1 MSDTLAAREFI
12 LDFLYKELV
21 GPFPGHPSIQLN
33 GEEVLRPQDPP
44 RNRYGAGVL
53 FPSRVETLRQEETD
67 EDHAVLAEADS
78 PESDNILESSID
90 TEAPVE
96 QESMDGNPQRTD
108 TETEADLTAANQYL
122 PSAMGISALVEVPE
136 KLNIRVTVGIY
147 VSEDSQTSAVG
158 AENTGNQVPRSW
170 LRQQVDRI
178 VELSSAEILGDG
190 SATIRIEKSI
200 LEEDGHSTLAL
211 HAVSRPYPQS
221 GGPTEARLITFTL
234 INRKQSTNRTPNSAD
249 CYFQC
254 GFSVS
259 DPQGLNCF
267 LSYPERPYDSDDPE
281 ELSLQLLYLHR
292 RTYAVGH
299 GCAAEWD
306 EPDGHCTK
314 TIRTEVLPTYEV
326 KPILPTRITGLRLQ
340 MNSLSSDESGAASVP
355 CLALTEEYERWIERK
370 EMEIASRT
378 DLSPELEETAW
389 RHMARCRE
397 CLRRMRDG
405 VLLLDQDPM
414 VGLAFRLMNET
425 MLMQQ
430 IHYRIASENVRAW
443 VSKGGSLELETPF
456 QPPSYDDPT
465 REWRPFQLAFIL
477 MNLNSIAKPDS
488 PERDVVDVIWFPTG
502 GGKTE
507 AYLGLAAFSMFLRRL
522 RNPQDAGTAILM
534 RYTLRLLT
542 TQQFQRAAS
551 MVCAAEYIRRR
562 EEDSLGAERFSIG
575 LWVGGDV
582 TPNREADGV
591 SVFNALQSQPGSTAN
606 KFILLSCPW
615 CGAGMGPQS
624 QNQSTRCKGYRRLAS
639 PARVRYVCD
648 DPVCEFNSGEGLP
661 LAVIDEHIYTAPPT
675 LLIGTVDK
683 FAMLVFRPEARGL
696 FGIGTQ
702 FSPPDLIIQ
711 DELHLISGPLGS
723 MVGHYE
729 TVIDALSVN
738 ELAGGIRVR
747 AKIIGSTATISR
759 AENQVKALY
768 GRSSFLFPPQAL
780 RAGDSFFAEEREDEA
795 GRTYVGIFATA
806 LPSHVTAQVRTMSA
820 LLQAPKLFGSSNPD
834 AIDPYW
840 TLMGYFNSLR
850 ELGHART
857 LIRADIREYLNAM
870 WDRLGLRLDVAKS
883 QTIDPRRFINRDEEL
898 ASRVQSSSIPAIL
911 QRLFEQYDGTASS
924 DAVDVCFATNMIQ
937 VGLDIPRLSL
947 MTIVGQPKTTAEYIQ
962 ASSRIGR
969 DLSRPGI
976 VVTNYNPFK
985 PRDRSHYEHFRSY
998 HQSLYQYVEPTSVTP
1013 FAVPVRERALHA
1025 LVVIL
1030 ARFWG
1035 DPGLRARP
1043 NDPPAPPLVERI
1055 KHAIQE
1061 RVQVADPE
1069 EWDET
1074 EVMIDW
1080 IIEKWSVSPP
1090 TRYGGFGALTEEIP
1104 LLYVAGGQQ
1113 HPLWEDWPFPTPTS
1127 MRNVDA
1133 AASARLLLG
1142 GYQPASAT

>member
-1 MSDTLAAREFI
+1 MSDTLAAREFM
-12 LDFLYKELV
+12 LDFLRKELV

-53 FPSRVETLRQEETD
+53 FPTKAETLRQDETD
-67 EDHAVLAEADS
+67 EDYAVTEEADS
-78 PESDNILESSID
+78 PESDAILESSID
-90 TEAPVE
+90 TEAAVD
-96 QESMDGNPQRTD
+96 QDSADGGVQRTD
-108 TETEADLTAANQYL
+108 ADTDADLTAANQYL
-122 PSAMGISALVEVPE
+122 PSAMGMSALVEVPQQ
-136 KLNIRVTVGIY
+136 LNISISVGIY
-147 VSEDSQTSAVG
+147 VLEDAPTQLSG
-158 AENTGNQVPRSW
+158 AQNAGNHISRPW
-170 LRQQVDRI
+170 LRQQVDRT
-178 VELSSAEILGDG
+178 VEFSSAELLGNG
-190 SATIRIEKSI
+190 SVAAKLEKSV
-200 LEEDGHSTLAL
+200 LEDEGRSSLAL
-211 HAVSRPYPQS
+211 HVLSRPYPQ
-221 GGPTEARLITFTL
+221 GGSANTRLITFTL
-234 INRKQSTNRTPNSAD
+234 INRKQSSNKAPNSAD

-254 GFSVS
+254 GFSVC
-259 DPQGLNCF
+259 DPEGFNCF
-267 LSYPERPYDSDDPE
+267 LSYPERRYDSNDPE
-281 ELSLQLLYLHR
+281 ELSMQLLYLHR
-292 RTYAVGH
+292 KTYAVGH

-306 EPDGHCTK
+306 EPDGDRTGM
-314 TIRTEVLPTYEV
+314 IRTEVLPTYEV
-326 KPILPTRITGLRLQ
+326 KPILPTRIPCLQLQ
-340 MNSLSSDESGAASVP
+340 MKHLSSAEHGPSSAP
-355 CLALTEEYERWIERK
+355 CSALADEYESWIESK
-370 EMEIASRT
+370 EREIASRT
-378 DLSPELEETAW
+378 DLSPELEAAA
-389 RHMARCRE
+389 RKHMAQCRD
-397 CLRRMRDG
+397 CLRRMREG
-405 VLLLDQDPM
+405 VLLLDKDP
-414 VGLAFRLMNET
+414 VVQLAFRLMNEA

-430 IHYRIASENVRAW
+430 IHYRIASENARAW
-443 VSKGGSLELETPF
+443 VSTEGGLELDAPF
-456 QPPSYDDPT
+456 SAPSYDDPT

-477 MNLNSIAKPDS
+477 MNLNSVANPYS
-488 PERDVVDVIWFPTG
+488 SERDVVDVIWFPTG

-507 AYLGLAAFSMFLRRL
+507 AYLGLSAFSMFLRRL
-522 RNPQDAGTAILM
+522 RNPQDAGTTILM

-542 TQQFQRAAS
+542 AQQFQRAAS
-551 MVCAAEYIRRR
+551 MVCAAECLRRR
-562 EEDSLGAERFSIG
+562 DENSLGPERFSIG

-582 TPNREADGV
+582 TPNSEADGV
-591 SVFNALQSQPGSTAN
+591 NVFNALQSQPGSTAN

-615 CGAGMGPQS
+615 CGAGMGPQRHK
-624 QNQSTRCKGYRRLAS
+624 QSTRCKGYRRLAN

-648 DPVCEFNSGEGLP
+648 DPGCEFSTGEGLP
-661 LAVIDEHIYTAPPT
+661 LAVIDEHIYATPPT

-683 FAMLVFRPEARGL
+683 FAMLVFRPEARHL
-696 FGIGTQ
+696 FGIDTPY
-702 FSPPDLIIQ
+702 SPPDLIIQ

-729 TVIDALSVN
+729 TVVDALSVN
-738 ELAGGIRVR
+738 EHADGVRIR

-759 AENQVKALY
+759 AENQVRALY

-780 RAGDSFFAEEREDEA
+780 RAGDSFFAEEREDEV
-795 GRTYVGIFATA
+795 GRTYVGVFATA
-806 LPSHVTAQVRTMSA
+806 LTSHVTAQVRSMSA
-820 LLQAPKLFGSSNPD
+820 LLQAPKLFGTSDPD

-870 WDRLGLRLDVAKS
+870 WDRLGLRLDAARS

-898 ASRVQSSSIPAIL
+898 ASRIQSSSIPAIL

-947 MTIVGQPKTTAEYIQ
+947 MMIVGQPKTTSEYIQ

-998 HQSLYQYVEPTSVTP
+998 HQALYQYVEPTSVTP
-1013 FAVPVRERALHA
+1013 FAVPVRDRALHA

-1030 ARFWG
+1030 SRFWG
-1035 DPGLRARP
+1035 DPELRARP
-1043 NDPPAPPLVERI
+1043 NNPPPQPLVDRI

-1061 RVQVADPE
+1061 RVEVSDPE

-1074 EVMIDW
+1074 EAMIDW
-1080 IIEKWSVSPP
+1080 IIDKWSLSPP

-1113 HPLWEDWPFPTPTS
+1113 HPLWEKWPFPTPTT

-1142 GYQPASAT
+1142 GYQPASEA